1 MLAGLAMTVSF
12 FVIVPASG
20 VGFVVKPTPD
30 AVTVET
36 LYSDFKNSTRSFF
49 SCADRLSLLNRS

>member
-1 MLAGLAMTVSF
+1 
-12 FVIVPASG
+12 
-20 VGFVVKPTPD
+20 VKPTPD